1 MRYSKKNQYF
11 AKKIWNARSQNF
23 ITKHGLE
30 LGHSIWQ
37 LKTINTYKWKK
48 YYLRFL
54 HFCSFN
60 QVYWLRKM
68 DLVIKLIR
76 LMMKERKIHRLKM
89 TILNL
94 QKLKGS
100 LAYHP
105 NWLIL
110 LQISGSMKLTGLIFK
125 LMIRIT
131 GNNILNTW
139 KSQQ

>member
-1 MRYSKKNQYF
+1 MTN
-11 AKKIWNARSQNF
+11 NF
-23 ITKHGLE
+23 IWICKMLTLLQSPNSKSSKILSFYKNRTVFSISWKECKAISLSTKNCYLT
-30 LGHSIWQ
+30 
-37 LKTINTYKWKK
+37 KT
-48 YYLRFL
+48 
-54 HFCSFN
+54 
-60 QVYWLRKM
+60 WLRKM
-68 DLVIKLIR
+68 DLVIKLIK

-89 TILNL
+89 KILNL
-94 QKLKGS
+94 QKLKES

-131 GNNILNTW
+131 GSSILNTW